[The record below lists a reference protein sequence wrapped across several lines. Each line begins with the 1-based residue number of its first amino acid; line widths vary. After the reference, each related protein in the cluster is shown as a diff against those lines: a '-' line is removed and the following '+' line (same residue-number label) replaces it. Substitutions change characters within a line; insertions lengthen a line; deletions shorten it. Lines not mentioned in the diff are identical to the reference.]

1 MSEVSA
7 GIYQPGTTLLH
18 RTPLGAKVLG
28 LAVLSASI
36 VLVRSLTMALVFLA
50 AALAL
55 AALARVRLPV
65 LWRAAR
71 AVLVI
76 AAFSAA
82 FQWWLYG
89 APKAIEHFLD
99 LVSLALAS
107 VVLTVTTPVNEMLD
121 ALARWAR
128 PLRVIG
134 VNPERLA
141 LTFALTVSSIPGTVA
156 IALETR
162 AAARARGIERN
173 PRAFLSPFVIRVIAR
188 AQETGDAL
196 QARGIG
202 DD

>member
-28 LAVLSASI
+28 LAVLSAAI

-99 LVSLALAS
+99 LVSLALGS

>member
-28 LAVLSASI
+28 LAVLSAAI

-107 VVLTVTTPVNEMLD
+107 VVLTVSTPVNEMLD